1 MKMKKENEIKKD
13 KKIKKNTT
21 LKNDQNKKVKLKK
34 KININVN
41 FAVVAIVLIAI
52 FCIAVTPVT
61 FQNDTYYTIKIGEL
75 IKNNG
80 IDMMDHFSWHENL
93 SYTYPHWLYDLC
105 TYLIYAICGFKG
117 VYIATCALSVIL
129 GISLFVVNSKLTKSK
144 SVSFVITIG
153 AIYVLKN
160 YIAARAQLVTFIL
173 FIWELFFIE
182 KFIEN
187 RKIGYGIGLII
198 ISILIANL
206 HVATWPFFFVL
217 FLPYI
222 AEYFIAVISDIIIYK
237 KVRALVIKH
246 KMKVAQKKN
255 NLERLKELQ
264 LKLDEQKEKN
274 LKIKAKREN
283 ENNSYKIVIKRKE
296 NVKFLIIIMIICAFT
311 GLLTPLGDT
320 PYTYLYKTMQ
330 GNTTQNISEHLPLTL
345 INNKDAMSILII
357 FLAILIFT
365 KVKIKLSDLF
375 MLSGLCYLMF
385 STRRQL
391 SMLTLICSVVLGKLL
406 IELINKYTKYGIEEF
421 EKTFKHIGVAIC
433 LTILVTLMSC
443 DAIKPKLD
451 DQYVNSNTYPVAACD
466 YILENIDLSKARFYN
481 EYNYGSYMLFRGIPV
496 FIDSRADLYAPEF
509 SGNKDEDIF
518 SDFINTSSISK
529 FYEETYEKYNITHV
543 ILGKKSKN
551 NMIIVKTHDSNYK
564 ELYSDDNFVI
574 YERLNAKEQ
583 VENND

>member
-1 MKMKKENEIKKD
+1 MKKD
-13 KKIKKNTT
+13 KEKNVEKKKN
-21 LKNDQNKKVKLKK
+21 KKGKLKK
-34 KININVN
+34 HININVN
-41 FAVVAIVLIAI
+41 FTIVAIILIAI
-52 FCIAVTPVT
+52 FCVCVTPVT

-93 SYTYPHWLYDLC
+93 SYTYPHWLYDFF
-105 TYLIYAICGFKG
+105 TYLIYSIGGFKG
-117 VYIATCALSVIL
+117 VYIITCVLSAIL
-129 GISLFVVNSKLTKSK
+129 GISIFLVNSKLTKSK
-144 SVSFVITIG
+144 SISFIITMGVIY
-153 AIYVLKN
+153 ALKP

-187 RKIGYGIGLII
+187 RKIGYGIGLIL
-198 ISILIANL
+198 ISTLIANL

-222 AEYFIAVISDIIIYK
+222 GEYLIAIVSDIIIYK
-237 KVRALVIKH
+237 KCKMLVIKH
-246 KMKVAQKKN
+246 KMKKAQKKN
-255 NLERLKELQ
+255 DIEKLKELQ
-264 LKLDEQKEKN
+264 IKLQEQEDKN
-274 LKIKAKREN
+274 LKIKDKREN
-283 ENNSYKIVIKRKE
+283 KNNSYKLVIKRKE

-320 PYTYLYKTMQ
+320 PYTYLYKTMK

-345 INNKDAMSILII
+345 INNTNAMCVLVI

-365 KVKIKLSDLF
+365 KTKIRLSDLF

-385 STRRQL
+385 STRRQF
-391 SMLTLICSVVLGKLL
+391 SIFVLICSVILTKFIVD
-406 IELINKYTKYGIEEF
+406 LINTYTKKGIKEF
-421 EKTFKHIGVAIC
+421 EEAFRNVLVVISLTVLIG
-433 LTILVTLMSC
+433 LMSY
-443 DAIKPKLD
+443 DAVKPKLD
-451 DQYVNSNTYPVAACD
+451 DKFVDSKSYPVEACD

-518 SDFINTSSISK
+518 TDFINTSSVSK
-529 FYEETYEKYNITHV
+529 FYEDTFKKYNITH
-543 ILGKKSKN
+543 IITGKNSKT
-551 NMIIVKTHDSNYK
+551 NMLITKTHDKNYK
-564 ELYSDDNFVI
+564 EIYSDDKFVI
-574 YERLNAKEQ
+574 YERLSANE
-583 VENND
+583 

>member
-1 MKMKKENEIKKD
+1 MKKNKEKQIKEKNVE
-13 KKIKKNTT
+13 KKKN
-21 LKNDQNKKVKLKK
+21 KKSKLKK
-34 KININVN
+34 HININVN
-41 FAVVAIVLIAI
+41 FTIVAIILISI
-52 FCIAVTPVT
+52 FCVCVTPVT

-93 SYTYPHWLYDLC
+93 SYTYPHWLYDFF
-105 TYLIYAICGFKG
+105 TYLIYSIGGFKG
-117 VYIATCALSVIL
+117 VYIITCVLSAIL
-129 GISLFVVNSKLTKSK
+129 GISIFLVNSKLTKSK
-144 SVSFVITIG
+144 SISFIITMGVIY
-153 AIYVLKN
+153 ALKP

-187 RKIGYGIGLII
+187 RKIGYGIGLIL
-198 ISILIANL
+198 ISTLIANL

-222 AEYFIAVISDIIIYK
+222 GEYLIAIVSDIIIYK
-237 KVRALVIKH
+237 KCKMLVIKH
-246 KMKVAQKKN
+246 KMKKAQKKN
-255 NLERLKELQ
+255 DIERLKELQ
-264 LKLDEQKEKN
+264 IKLQEQEDKN
-274 LKIKAKREN
+274 LKIKDKREN
-283 ENNSYKIVIKRKE
+283 KNNSYKLVIKRRE

-320 PYTYLYKTMQ
+320 PYTYLYKTMK

-345 INNKDAMSILII
+345 INNTNAMCILVI

-365 KVKIKLSDLF
+365 KTKIRLSDLF

-385 STRRQL
+385 STRRQF
-391 SMLTLICSVVLGKLL
+391 SIFVLICSVILTKFIVD
-406 IELINKYTKYGIEEF
+406 LINTYTKKGIKEF
-421 EKTFKHIGVAIC
+421 EEAFRNVLVVISLTVLIG
-433 LTILVTLMSC
+433 LMSY
-443 DAIKPKLD
+443 DAVKPKLD
-451 DQYVNSNTYPVAACD
+451 DKFVDSKSYPVEACD

-518 SDFINTSSISK
+518 TDFINTSSVSK
-529 FYEETYEKYNITHV
+529 FYEDTFKKYNITH
-543 ILGKKSKN
+543 IITGKNSKT
-551 NMIIVKTHDSNYK
+551 NMLITKTHDKNYK
-564 ELYSDDNFVI
+564 EIYSDDKFVI
-574 YERLNAKEQ
+574 YERLSANE
-583 VENND
+583 

>member
-1 MKMKKENEIKKD
+1 MKKNKEKQIKEKNVE
-13 KKIKKNTT
+13 KKKN
-21 LKNDQNKKVKLKK
+21 KKSKLKK
-34 KININVN
+34 HININVN
-41 FAVVAIVLIAI
+41 FTIVAIILISI
-52 FCIAVTPVT
+52 FCVCVTPVT

-93 SYTYPHWLYDLC
+93 SYTYPHWLYDFF
-105 TYLIYAICGFKG
+105 TYLIYSIGGFKG
-117 VYIATCALSVIL
+117 VYIITCVLSAIL
-129 GISLFVVNSKLTKSK
+129 GISIFLVNSKLTKSK
-144 SVSFVITIG
+144 SISFIITMGVIY
-153 AIYVLKN
+153 ALKP

-187 RKIGYGIGLII
+187 RKIGYGIGLIL
-198 ISILIANL
+198 ISTLIANL

-222 AEYFIAVISDIIIYK
+222 GEYLIAIVSDIIIYK
-237 KVRALVIKH
+237 KCKMLVIKH
-246 KMKVAQKKN
+246 KMKKAQKKN
-255 NLERLKELQ
+255 DIERLKELQ
-264 LKLDEQKEKN
+264 IKLQEQEDKN
-274 LKIKAKREN
+274 LKIKDKREN
-283 ENNSYKIVIKRKE
+283 KNNSYKLVIKRRE

-320 PYTYLYKTMQ
+320 PYTYLYKTMK

-345 INNKDAMSILII
+345 INNTNAMCILVI

-365 KVKIKLSDLF
+365 KTKIRLSDLF

-385 STRRQL
+385 STRRQF
-391 SMLTLICSVVLGKLL
+391 SIFVLICSVILTKFIVD
-406 IELINKYTKYGIEEF
+406 LINTYTKKGIKEF
-421 EKTFKHIGVAIC
+421 EEAFRNVLVVISLTVLIG
-433 LTILVTLMSC
+433 LMSY
-443 DAIKPKLD
+443 DAVKPKLD
-451 DQYVNSNTYPVAACD
+451 DKFVDSKSYPVEACD

-518 SDFINTSSISK
+518 TDFINTSSVSK
-529 FYEETYEKYNITHV
+529 FYEDTFKKYNITH
-543 ILGKKSKN
+543 IITGKNSKT
-551 NMIIVKTHDSNYK
+551 NMLITKTHDKNYK
-564 ELYSDDNFVI
+564 EIYSDDNFVI
-574 YERLNAKEQ
+574 YERLSANE
-583 VENND
+583 

>member
-1 MKMKKENEIKKD
+1 MKKD
-13 KKIKKNTT
+13 KEKNVEKKKN
-21 LKNDQNKKVKLKK
+21 KKGKLKK
-34 KININVN
+34 HININVN
-41 FAVVAIVLIAI
+41 FTIVAIILIAI
-52 FCIAVTPVT
+52 FCVCVTPVT

-93 SYTYPHWLYDLC
+93 SYTYPHWLYDFF
-105 TYLIYAICGFKG
+105 TYLIYSIGGFKG
-117 VYIATCALSVIL
+117 VYIITCVLSAIL
-129 GISLFVVNSKLTKSK
+129 GISIFLVNSKLTKSK
-144 SVSFVITIG
+144 SISFIITMGVIY
-153 AIYVLKN
+153 ALKP

-187 RKIGYGIGLII
+187 RKIGYGIGLIL
-198 ISILIANL
+198 ISTLIANL

-222 AEYFIAVISDIIIYK
+222 VEYLIAIVSDIIIYK
-237 KVRALVIKH
+237 KCKMLVIKH
-246 KMKVAQKKN
+246 KMKKAQKN
-255 NLERLKELQ
+255 NDIERLKQLQ
-264 LKLDEQKEKN
+264 IKLQEQEDKN
-274 LKIKAKREN
+274 LKIKDKREN
-283 ENNSYKIVIKRKE
+283 KNNSYKLVIKRRE

-320 PYTYLYKTMQ
+320 PYTYLYKTMK

-345 INNKDAMSILII
+345 INNTNAMCVLVI

-365 KVKIKLSDLF
+365 KTKIRLSDLF

-385 STRRQL
+385 STRRQF
-391 SMLTLICSVVLGKLL
+391 SIFVLICSVILTKFIVD
-406 IELINKYTKYGIEEF
+406 LINTYTKKGIKEF
-421 EKTFKHIGVAIC
+421 EEAFRNVLVVISLTVLIG
-433 LTILVTLMSC
+433 LMSY
-443 DAIKPKLD
+443 DAVKPKLD
-451 DQYVNSNTYPVAACD
+451 DKFVDSKSYPVEACD

-518 SDFINTSSISK
+518 TDFINTSSVSK
-529 FYEETYEKYNITHV
+529 FYEDTFKKYNITH
-543 ILGKKSKN
+543 IITGKNSKT
-551 NMIIVKTHDSNYK
+551 NMLITKTHDKNYK
-564 ELYSDDNFVI
+564 EIYSDDKFVI
-574 YERLNAKEQ
+574 YERLSANE
-583 VENND
+583 

>member
-1 MKMKKENEIKKD
+1 MKKENEIKKD

-21 LKNDQNKKVKLKK
+21 LKNDKNKKIKLKK

-41 FAVVAIVLIAI
+41 FTVVAIVLIAI

-117 VYIATCALSVIL
+117 VYIATCALSAIL

-153 AIYVLKN
+153 AIYVLKS

-222 AEYFIAVISDIIIYK
+222 AEYFIAVISDIVIYK
-237 KVRALVIKH
+237 KVRALIIKH
-246 KMKVAQKKN
+246 KMKIAQKKN

-264 LKLDEQKEKN
+264 LKLDEQEEKN

-406 IELINKYTKYGIEEF
+406 VELINKYTKYGIEEF
-421 EKTFKHIGVAIC
+421 EKTFKHIGVVIC
-433 LTILVTLMSC
+433 LTILVTLMSY

-509 SGNKDEDIF
+509 NGNKDEDIF